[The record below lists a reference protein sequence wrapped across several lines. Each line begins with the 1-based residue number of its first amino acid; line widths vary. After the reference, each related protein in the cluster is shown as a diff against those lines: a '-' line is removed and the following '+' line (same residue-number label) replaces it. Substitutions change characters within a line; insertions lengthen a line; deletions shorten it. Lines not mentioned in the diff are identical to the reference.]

1 MSTPWSQLM
10 MTAESAA
17 QCTPLKEKT
26 MFFTPIA
33 PVTYRHNARMGL
45 ERFLKE
51 VARPLQS
58 PSTEFEQDEQ
68 QYKLRM
74 DVPGVS
80 RENLA
85 VQIEEQM
92 VQINTTSEAS
102 RVYKAQ
108 FELPMPI
115 DTAASSAK
123 LENGVL
129 SLVLIKKLPQS
140 KAQALVVQ

>member
-1 MSTPWSQLM
+1 
-10 MTAESAA
+10 
-17 QCTPLKEKT
+17 

-33 PVTYRHNARMGL
+33 PVTYRNNARMGV

-51 VARPLQS
+51 VARPLSS

-80 RENLA
+80 REQLS
-85 VQIEEQM
+85 VLIEEQ
-92 VQINTTSEAS
+92 VVTISTLADAP
-102 RVYKAQ
+102 RAYKAL

-115 DTAASSAK
+115 DAAASSAK
-123 LENGVL
+123 LEHGVL
-129 SLVLIKKLPQS
+129 SLVLIKKLPEN
-140 KAQALVVQ
+140 KAQALMVQ

>member
-1 MSTPWSQLM
+1 
-10 MTAESAA
+10 
-17 QCTPLKEKT
+17 

-33 PVTYRHNARMGL
+33 PVTYRNNARMGV

-68 QYKLRM
+68 QYTLRM

-80 RENLA
+80 REQLS
-85 VQIEEQM
+85 VLIEEQ
-92 VQINTTSEAS
+92 VVRITTLSDAP

-108 FELPMPI
+108 FELPTSI
-115 DTAASSAK
+115 DAAASSAK
-123 LENGVL
+123 LEHGVL
-129 SLVLIKKLPQS
+129 SLVLVKKLPEN
-140 KAQALVVQ
+140 KAQTVMVQ

>member
-1 MSTPWSQLM
+1 MSLAWTQLL
-10 MTAESAA
+10 MTAEKAA
-17 QCTPLKEKT
+17 QCNPHQEKT

-33 PVTYRHNARMGL
+33 PLTYRNNARMGL

-51 VARPLQS
+51 VARPLSS

-80 RENLA
+80 REQLS
-85 VQIEEQM
+85 VSIEEQ
-92 VQINTTSEAS
+92 VVKVSTLADAP
-102 RVYKAQ
+102 RAYKAL

-115 DTAASSAK
+115 DAAASSAK
-123 LENGVL
+123 LEHGVL
-129 SLVLIKKLPQS
+129 SLVLIKKLPEN
-140 KAQALVVQ
+140 KAQALMVQ